1 MQRVSLD
8 HAPPMVTKFLRSLPI
23 EPAGV
28 ELELNGS
35 VVCKVLSLQQFTES
49 ERTEL
54 VNRGRALLKKANAR
68 NRGASSRSVERSVE
82 KAIEQVRQRKKS

>member
-23 EPAGV
+23 EPLGV

-35 VVCKVLSLQQFTES
+35 VLCKVLGPQQFTES
-49 ERTEL
+49 ERVEL
-54 VNRGRALLKKANAR
+54 VKRGRAVLKKANAR
-68 NRGASSRSVERSVE
+68 NRGVSSRSVERDVE
-82 KAIEQVRQRKKS
+82 KAIEQVRQRKMS